1 MSLIRKKVGTD
12 SVSGTTAALLGYN
25 NRSLCSKI
33 SRPGQR
39 SFCISDFVRSMRIV
53 HFSVLTI
60 FRKIILLIIICIIPL
75 CHQVEEFAHINGWEA
90 YPDEENTTDKSS
102 SKTSS
107 RVSTPIG
114 EVDSKKTEAEVK
126 TEAKEA
132 KTEKKEDET
141 SESKPAAME
150 VDKDEPGMKSNFV
163 LKTTSSHLFS
173 PITRLFC
180 SILLQLSLLFVSL
193 FIIFRRVNIGQY
205 SLVAR
210 L

>member
-1 MSLIRKKVGTD
+1 
-12 SVSGTTAALLGYN
+12 
-25 NRSLCSKI
+25 
-33 SRPGQR
+33 
-39 SFCISDFVRSMRIV
+39 MRIV

-132 KTEKKEDET
+132 KTEKKEDEAA
-141 SESKPAAME
+141 ESKPAAME

-173 PITRLFC
+173 PITRLSC
-180 SILLQLSLLFVSL
+180 SILLQFSLLFVSL
-193 FIIFRRVNIGQY
+193 FIIFRRVTIG
-205 SLVAR
+205 
-210 L
+210 

>member
-1 MSLIRKKVGTD
+1 
-12 SVSGTTAALLGYN
+12 
-25 NRSLCSKI
+25 
-33 SRPGQR
+33 
-39 SFCISDFVRSMRIV
+39 MRIV

-60 FRKIILLIIICIIPL
+60 FRKIILLITICIIPL

-132 KTEKKEDET
+132 KTEKKEDEAA
-141 SESKPAAME
+141 ESKPAAME

-163 LKTTSSHLFS
+163 LKNYFK
-173 PITRLFC
+173 PP
-180 SILLQLSLLFVSL
+180 LLTDYQTFLLNFTATFTPL
-193 FIIFRRVNIGQY
+193 RFAFHY
-205 SLVAR
+205 F
-210 L
+210 

>member
-1 MSLIRKKVGTD
+1 
-12 SVSGTTAALLGYN
+12 
-25 NRSLCSKI
+25 
-33 SRPGQR
+33 
-39 SFCISDFVRSMRIV
+39 MRIL
-53 HFSVLTI
+53 HFLVLTI
-60 FRKIILLIIICIIPL
+60 FCKFISVIIICIIPL

-193 FIIFRRVNIGQY
+193 FIIFRRVTIG
-205 SLVAR
+205 
-210 L
+210 

>member
-1 MSLIRKKVGTD
+1 
-12 SVSGTTAALLGYN
+12 
-25 NRSLCSKI
+25 
-33 SRPGQR
+33 
-39 SFCISDFVRSMRIV
+39 MRIV
-53 HFSVLTI
+53 HSSVLTI
-60 FRKIILLIIICIIPL
+60 FRKIILLIIICMIPL

-132 KTEKKEDET
+132 KTEKKEDEAA
-141 SESKPAAME
+141 ESKPAAME

-173 PITRLFC
+173 PITRLSC

-193 FIIFRRVNIGQY
+193 FFIFRRVTIG
-205 SLVAR
+205 
-210 L
+210 

>member
-1 MSLIRKKVGTD
+1 
-12 SVSGTTAALLGYN
+12 
-25 NRSLCSKI
+25 
-33 SRPGQR
+33 
-39 SFCISDFVRSMRIV
+39 MRIV

-132 KTEKKEDET
+132 KTEKKEDEAA
-141 SESKPAAME
+141 ESKPAAME
-150 VDKDEPGMKSNFV
+150 VDKDEPGMKSNYF
-163 LKTTSSHLFS
+163 K
-173 PITRLFC
+173 PP
-180 SILLQLSLLFVSL
+180 LLTDYQTFLLNFTATFTPL
-193 FIIFRRVNIGQY
+193 PFAFHY
-205 SLVAR
+205 F
-210 L
+210 